1 MVTSKLPK
9 PILLL
14 LVTALLVII
23 YSLTYFLVYKP
34 LDKRYSSFNT
44 IPILN
49 QSKISPGYTL
59 IAPYNRFQTPQPWTA
74 KIYLLDML
82 GNTVHTWSTEHQ
94 PLYAVLKENGNLLVA
109 IEDPQL
115 NVQVPPGGNTG
126 IIQELDWNS
135 KVVWEFKDKMLHH
148 DLVPL
153 KNGNVLVSL
162 WEKTPEEVATLVQGG
177 EVGTELNG
185 TIFSDEI
192 AEINP
197 QGEKAW
203 SWHSYEHL
211 NPELDKIGQL
221 LPRYGWTY
229 TNGLKNLDKSPVD
242 GEESLLLSM
251 RSLNTIFIV
260 NKKTGDITWR
270 SPKEMFNVQH
280 DPTLLDNGNILAFDN
295 GLLRVPHP
303 HPLYGSR
310 VLEVDPKT
318 NQIVWQFSGGDSV
331 IDKVRFF
338 APLTSGAQ
346 RLKNGNTVIT
356 NGPKGH
362 IFEVTSDGEIVWDF
376 MSPYVTNS
384 TGHFPNTF
392 LFKSH
397 RYQENEINWPQK
409 LSPPINKSNLN
420 LYNQLSKIYP

>member
-153 KNGNVLVSL
+153 QTGTVLVSL
-162 WEKTPEEVATLVQGG
+162 
-177 EVGTELNG
+177 
-185 TIFSDEI
+185 
-192 AEINP
+192 
-197 QGEKAW
+197 
-203 SWHSYEHL
+203 
-211 NPELDKIGQL
+211 
-221 LPRYGWTY
+221 
-229 TNGLKNLDKSPVD
+229 
-242 GEESLLLSM
+242 
-251 RSLNTIFIV
+251 
-260 NKKTGDITWR
+260 
-270 SPKEMFNVQH
+270 
-280 DPTLLDNGNILAFDN
+280 
-295 GLLRVPHP
+295 
-303 HPLYGSR
+303 
-310 VLEVDPKT
+310 
-318 NQIVWQFSGGDSV
+318 
-331 IDKVRFF
+331 
-338 APLTSGAQ
+338 
-346 RLKNGNTVIT
+346 
-356 NGPKGH
+356 
-362 IFEVTSDGEIVWDF
+362 
-376 MSPYVTNS
+376 
-384 TGHFPNTF
+384 
-392 LFKSH
+392 
-397 RYQENEINWPQK
+397 
-409 LSPPINKSNLN
+409 
-420 LYNQLSKIYP
+420 